1 VKSTILTRAVVVLC
15 MLLPALAY
23 QYYENYKQST
33 AKSVIS
39 SESLP
44 EFIGDWTGRNVELT
58 EDEKQILHTPA
69 ASQRIYV
76 NAKTGDAVQI
86 LLVQINNTQNAHDPR
101 FCMTGAGYRIA
112 NQKEIDVNWAN
123 SSGLTNRIT
132 SVLFEKET
140 NRVYMYYWLQTPDDV
155 VADMSSGFKLE
166 GIKRALRGQSTR
178 GIAVRVICLTNQ
190 QTGDVTTEQA
200 GIDLWREIDGR
211 LDILQLAKEI

>member
-1 VKSTILTRAVVVLC
+1 MKSTIVTRAIVLLC
-15 MLLPALAY
+15 LLLPALAY

-33 AKSVIS
+33 AKAVINA
-39 SESLP
+39 ESLP

-58 EDEKQILHTPA
+58 EDEKQMLHTPA
-69 ASQRIYV
+69 ASQRIYI
-76 NAKTGDAVQI
+76 NSRTGDAVQI

-112 NQKEIDVNWAN
+112 DQREIDVDWAN
-123 SSGLTNRIT
+123 TSGATSRVT

-140 NRVYMYYWLQTPDDV
+140 NRVYMYYWLQTPDEV
-155 VADMSSGFKLE
+155 IADMSSGFKLE

-190 QTGDVTTEQA
+190 RTGDVTPEQT
-200 GIDLWREIDGR
+200 GIDLWRKIDDG
-211 LDILQLAKEI
+211 LDILKLSKEM